1 MHKTTLPR
9 VAALTAML
17 TMAGGASAATGAWDT
32 ALGPGSGNGATNAIP
47 WIASPAAG
55 SLYAE
60 WNFFNDSDSS
70 TPLTIQDATPDIAAA
85 GLGSG
90 IAQFA
95 ETTGVAFLTG
105 GGNVYSPTVAT
116 AFTVDLPGVSGAT
129 DVWLRVA
136 TLGSLLETSAT
147 LNGVTATAQESFGA
161 PIPGGGFGGD
171 EREWYWRWTL
181 PAAASTLQFSF
192 ASSASSVSLDQVAVY
207 AAAVPEPGTYAMF
220 GLGLA
225 ALAALGR
232 RRAKR

>member
-1 MHKTTLPR
+1 MNTKTLPR
-9 VAALTAML
+9 IAALTAML
-17 TMAGGASAATGAWDT
+17 AMAGSASAATGMWDT
-32 ALGPGSGNGATNAIP
+32 ALGPGSGNGATSATP

-90 IAQFA
+90 VAQFA
-95 ETTGVAFLTG
+95 ETTGGAFITG

-116 AFTVDLPGVSGAT
+116 AFTVSLPGVSGAT
-129 DVWLRVA
+129 EVWLRAA
-136 TLGSLLETSAT
+136 TLGSLLEASAT
-147 LNGVTATAQESFGA
+147 LNGVAAEAQESYSV

-171 EREWYWRWTL
+171 EKEWYWRWTL
-181 PAAASTLQFSF
+181 PTAASSLQFSF

-207 AAAVPEPGTYAMF
+207 AAPVPEPGTYAMF

-225 ALAALGR
+225 GLAAFAR
-232 RRAKR
+232 RCAKR